1 VEESMTL
8 NSLHMPGI
16 ILSASGM
23 ATGGRVLH
31 HLKRM
36 LGDRRNT
43 VLFAG
48 YQAPG
53 TRGARLVAGEKH
65 IKIFGRYQ
73 DVRARIESLDF
84 LSAHADYLE
93 LLHWLQQMP
102 TAPKRCFI
110 THGEEAASD
119 QFRIMLNEELNWS
132 ACVPDMG
139 DVVKL

>member
-1 VEESMTL
+1 
-8 NSLHMPGI
+8 
-16 ILSASGM
+16 
-23 ATGGRVLH
+23 
-31 HLKRM
+31 M
-36 LGDRRNT
+36 LGDHRNT

-48 YQAPG
+48 YQALG

-73 DVRARIESLDF
+73 NVRARIESLGF

-102 TAPKRCFI
+102 TAPKRCFV

-119 QFRIMLNEELNWS
+119 QFRIMLNEELNWPS
-132 ACVPDMG
+132 CVPDMG